1 MSEDLLTRIQCEL
14 NERLRELRSAV
25 DEHDRLVVDLKAL
38 PALSEPPPVVV
49 ATVTGPASPVV
60 LGSRDLP
67 NSPVLPKSS
76 PANVMRSPAVRALSR
91 TRTVSPKV
99 ARLMR
104 APRRASLERSDV
116 HRACVGANF
125 SVEDDLAG
133 GIDLF
138 PGADPHLGLDEV
150 DVEAEVY
157 ERSL

>member
-1 MSEDLLTRIQCEL
+1 MSEDLLTRIQCEM

-38 PALSEPPPVVV
+38 PALSEPPVVV

-76 PANVMRSPAVRALSR
+76 PANVMRSPAVRPLSR
-91 TRTVSPKV
+91 TRMVSPKV

-116 HRACVGANF
+116 HRACVGAGY
-125 SVEDDLAG
+125 SVEDDLAT

-138 PGADPHLGLDEV
+138 PGADPHLRLDEV
-150 DVEAEVY
+150 DVGAEFY